1 MCVCVCVSE
10 CVYASRKGVGS
21 GMAGKALAAPL
32 FFFPFLW
39 AGLIE
44 YRC

>member
-32 FFFPFLW
+32 FYFPFLW
-39 AGLIE
+39 GGLIE